1 MFAMR
6 SKPGGVAA
14 EIQESKPFPTL
25 SAEATVA
32 LFRTA
37 DMVHT
42 KLESVLEPRGI
53 TVQQY
58 NVLRILRG
66 AGADGLPTLEIGER
80 MVERTPGVTRLV
92 DRLVA
97 KELVVRVRCTEDRRV
112 VYCRIGAGGLQLIDE
127 LESPLAVASRQV
139 FSEVSKADQHSLID
153 LLDAVR
159 AGCDGC

>member
-1 MFAMR
+1 MR
-6 SKPGGVAA
+6 SEPGGVAG
-14 EIQESKPFPTL
+14 EIQQSKPFPSV
-25 SAEATVA
+25 SAEAVVA

-37 DMVHT
+37 DVVHR

-97 KELVVRVRCTEDRRV
+97 KELVDRVRCTEDRRV
-112 VYCRIGAGGLQLIDE
+112 VYCRISKGGLQLIEE
-127 LESPLAVASRQV
+127 LESPLATASRQV
-139 FSEVSKADQHSLID
+139 FSEMSKADQQSLIG
-153 LLDAVR
+153 LLEAVR
-159 AGCDGC
+159 AGCEGC